1 MKSMKILS
9 VTVFS
14 LMATAA
20 SAQYQAG
27 MNMSAQ
33 YQSGGPQG
41 YQMPGGTLGG
51 NYQPSMQPG
60 AYQAPQAQGP
70 GEHMAY
76 QSGGTQ
82 PCSPRGGYS
91 SIEGPIAN
99 GALIAPSNGSQHN

>member
-14 LMATAA
+14 LVAAAA
-20 SAQYQAG
+20 SAQ
-27 MNMSAQ
+27 
-33 YQSGGPQG
+33 PQG
-41 YQMPGGTLGG
+41 YQMPGGTFGG

-60 AYQAPQAQGP
+60 AYQAPPAQGP

-76 QSGGTQ
+76 QAGGTQ
-82 PCSPRGGYS
+82 PCAPRGGYS

-99 GALIAPSNGSQHN
+99 GSLIAPSNATQHN